1 MVTEHGLSDRKL
13 KIPIRDHS
21 DISGNWRAGWF
32 SDNFEVYGLESEFC
46 DDSKRD
52 GRSGRAWLHYA
63 ASYISRTN
71 SFG

>member
-13 KIPIRDHS
+13 KILY
-21 DISGNWRAGWF
+21 A
-32 SDNFEVYGLESEFC
+32 DNFEVYGLESEFC

>member
-13 KIPIRDHS
+13 KILYAIIRTYLET
-21 DISGNWRAGWF
+21 GEPVGF